1 MKRCRYCHRRL
12 KDAVSIAR
20 GIGPVCYSRL
30 GRRKNNLAK
39 GTFPAADQGEAITIE
54 EWYESQKGSV
64 NDESVG
70 HNDQGHSLCP

>member
-12 KDAVSIAR
+12 KDEESIAR

-30 GRRKNNLAK
+30 GRKRKSPSK
-39 GTFPAADQGEAITIE
+39 GAFPAADPEEAITIE
-54 EWYESQKGSV
+54 EWYESQEGSV